1 MKNYKAIGKIGE
13 GTFSEVMKMQSLR
26 DGNYY
31 ACKQM
36 KQHFERYV
44 TGLALRGQ
52 AQVGIRRH
60 LMLVGSLYSFT
71 GM

>member
-1 MKNYKAIGKIGE
+1 
-13 GTFSEVMKMQSLR
+13 MKMQSLR

-44 TGLALRGQ
+44 TR
-52 AQVGIRRH
+52 QVRTIGILCQWEAAIH
-60 LMLVGSLYSFT
+60 LEVCKL
-71 GM
+71 

>member
-1 MKNYKAIGKIGE
+1 
-13 GTFSEVMKMQSLR
+13 MKMQSLR

-71 GM
+71 GV